1 MKQILRFVGIAL
13 MLLTMNNATA
23 QTRYLEEV
31 FDNVNIQPAVSF
43 GFNVDALRTNFADL
57 AGFQADMVA
66 VNTLIAN
73 NEPVPTKY
81 FVSNGTP
88 GEDPTVLK
96 LFPLRMDVYTPAGD
110 TETNRPVI
118 LYLHTGNFLPPIING
133 GITGSR
139 ADSVVVNLCK
149 KWAKSGYTVAAVSYR
164 LGWNPISTDPDVR
177 RGTLLQAVYR
187 ALHDTQT
194 AVRFMRASHATQSN
208 PFGIDPDKIIL
219 FGQGSGGYVAQAYNT
234 LDNYVTEIASL
245 PKFIGADGF
254 PYVLEARD
262 GNIDGGPGA
271 LRLPDPLQQAGFS
284 REISMA
290 VNAGGALADIS
301 WLDGGEAPMVS
312 FHCVRD
318 PFAPFDDGT
327 VVVPTTNENVVD
339 VSGANVFMQQ
349 AAAFGN
355 NYQFVNFPAGDPYTD
370 RARAIY
376 GETYEYILPA
386 QPTIT
391 VASAPEG
398 LFPVVRPM
406 NTLNGNRFTNESD
419 PWTWWD
425 FATLEVVVAATNAAL
440 GLTGSPNAYNATV
453 LHAQGLAGNPGM
465 GVDKGMAYID
475 TIHGYL
481 NPRMMCVLGLEGVNC
496 GPVNTNNPEVENST
510 SVFPNPSSDAL
521 TIRNNEFMIRR
532 VELYDITGRLVSQQ
546 TVNANELRFERGN
559 FSEGVYMLSI
569 IFDDHRITKKV
580 LFN

>member
-1 MKQILRFVGIAL
+1 MKQILRLAGLAL
-13 MLLTMNNATA
+13 LLGTVFTATA

-31 FDNVNIQPAVSF
+31 FTNVNIQPAVSF
-43 GFNVDALRTNFADL
+43 GFNVDALRTNFSNPA
-57 AGFQADMVA
+57 AYQADFLA
-66 VNTLIAN
+66 VLALINAG
-73 NEPVPTKY
+73 ETVPLKY

-88 GEDPTVLK
+88 GQDPTVLK

-164 LGWNPISTDPDVR
+164 LGWNPISTDADVR

-187 ALHDTQT
+187 ALHDTQS
-194 AVRFMRASHATQSN
+194 AVRFMRASHATQGN
-208 PFGIDPDKIIL
+208 PFGIDPGKIVL

-234 LDNYVTEIASL
+234 LDNYVTEIAGL
-245 PKFIGADGF
+245 PKFVGLDGF

-271 LRLPDPLQQAGFS
+271 LRLPDPLQQAGIP
-284 REISMA
+284 RNISMA
-290 VNAGGALADIS
+290 INAGGALADIS
-301 WLDGGEAPMVS
+301 WLNGGEAPMLAL
-312 FHCVRD
+312 HCVRD
-318 PFAPFDDGT
+318 PFAPFGDGT

-349 AAAFGN
+349 AVALGN
-355 NYQFVNFPAGDPYTD
+355 NYSFVNFPSGDPFTD
-370 RARAIY
+370 RARATY
-376 GETYEYILPA
+376 GVTYEYILPA

-398 LFPVVRPM
+398 LFPVVRPI

-425 FATLEVVVAATNAAL
+425 FPTLQAVVAATNTAL
-440 GLTGSPNAYNATV
+440 GLSGANAYNAD
-453 LHAQGLAGNPGM
+453 LLNAQGLAGNPGM
-465 GVDKGMAYID
+465 SVAKGKAYID
-475 TIHGYL
+475 TIQGYV
-481 NPRMMCVLGLEGVNC
+481 NPRIMCALGLAGVNC
-496 GPVNTNNPEVENST
+496 GPVNTNNPKIENTT
-510 SVFPNPSSDAL
+510 SIFPNPSSDAL
-521 TIRNNEFMIRR
+521 TIRNNEFVIRR

-546 TVNANELRFERGN
+546 IVNANELRLERGN
-559 FSEGVYMLSI
+559 FNDGVYMLSI

-580 LFN
+580 MLN